1 MKVNLRD
8 LYFIS
13 TLFIIFGVLSAQD
26 DFSDESSEGAQQVLT
41 LSGVV
46 IDASSGKAV
55 AGANVVVDDT
65 DLGAAADEDGKFT
78 IEGVQSGSGVTAS
91 AIGYDDL
98 TLYADQSELNF
109 ELTPSAVQMSELEVL
124 ASRAGEKT
132 AVAYTDVT
140 KDEIALRLGSQDIP
154 LAMNLVPSVYA
165 TNQGGGAG
173 DARINVRGFNQRN
186 VAIMINGIPVNDMEN
201 GWVYWSNWDGV
212 ADVTSSIQMQKGLS
226 AQNLATPS
234 IGGSMNIITDA
245 AALERGGSFKQEI
258 GAWGFLK
265 STLSYNSGLIM
276 DDKLALSGTVVRKT
290 GDGYYTGTWTDAYAY
305 FLGATYNLN
314 DQHRFQFYALGAP
327 QRHGQNLYRLNIAS
341 LIVVLQKV

>member
-1 MKVNLRD
+1 MFKKIL
-8 LYFIS
+8 IS
-13 TLFIIFGVLSAQD
+13 ILSLQFLFNFSFSQD
-26 DFSDESSEGAQQVLT
+26 DFSDESSDDAQQTLT
-41 LSGVV
+41 ISGAV
-46 IDASSGKAV
+46 IDASTGKAV

-65 DLGAAADEDGKFT
+65 ELGAAADEDGKFS
-78 IEGVQSGSGVTAS
+78 IEGVQSGSGITAS

-98 TLYADQSELNF
+98 TLYADQAELNF
-109 ELTPSAVQMSELEVL
+109 ELAASAVQMSELEVL

-140 KDEIALRLGSQDIP
+140 KEQIALRLGSQDIP

-186 VAIMINGIPVNDMEN
+186 VAMMINGIPVNDMEN

-234 IGGSMNIITDA
+234 IGGSMNIVTDA
-245 AALERGGSFKQEI
+245 AALERGGSFKQEV

-265 STLSYNSGLIM
+265 STISYNTGLI
-276 DDKLALSGTVVRKT
+276 
-290 GDGYYTGTWTDAYAY
+290 DG
-305 FLGATYNLN
+305 
-314 DQHRFQFYALGAP
+314 
-327 QRHGQNLYRLNIAS
+327 
-341 LIVVLQKV
+341 

>member
-41 LSGVV
+41 LSGAV
-46 IDASSGKAV
+46 IDASTGKAV

-109 ELTPSAVQMSELEVL
+109 ELSASAVQMTELEVL
-124 ASRAGEKT
+124 ASRASEKT

-186 VAIMINGIPVNDMEN
+186 VAVMINGIPVNDMEN
-201 GWVYWSNWDGV
+201 GWV
-212 ADVTSSIQMQKGLS
+212 
-226 AQNLATPS
+226 
-234 IGGSMNIITDA
+234 
-245 AALERGGSFKQEI
+245 F
-258 GAWGFLK
+258 
-265 STLSYNSGLIM
+265 GLIGM
-276 DDKLALSGTVVRKT
+276 ELRMLLAPFKCK
-290 GDGYYTGTWTDAYAY
+290 
-305 FLGATYNLN
+305 
-314 DQHRFQFYALGAP
+314 
-327 QRHGQNLYRLNIAS
+327 
-341 LIVVLQKV
+341 KV